1 MASARL
7 TRHIRESLLKKLI
20 TRAFQER
27 AQDLVDR
34 SAALAVEF
42 YEDALAGDLEAIR
55 ALPRG
60 WLPTDDDIKVY
71 VAGDM
76 ERLCFNGSMGNGCL
90 TPTLRQ
96 CGAKEASPELATNTG
111 SFRRPELPFPAK
123 VRGQCVKQYEAGHP
137 MEKRLTDLKGEASDF
152 ETEVTRATKTAE
164 AAMNSVTTV
173 KKLIEVWPEVEE
185 FARPYLVN
193 GEQRA
198 ILPAIPRAELNAKL
212 GLPPHEREVA
222 GGTVVQ

>member
-1 MASARL
+1 MATARL

-27 AQDLVDR
+27 AQDIVNR
-34 SAALAVEF
+34 CAALAVEF
-42 YEDALAGDLEAIR
+42 YEDALSKDLEAIR
-55 ALPRG
+55 ALPPG
-60 WLPTDDDIKVY
+60 WLPTNDDLKVY

-76 ERLCFNGSMGNGCL
+76 ERLCFNGSLGNGCL
-90 TPTLRQ
+90 SHVLRQ
-96 CGAKEASPELATNTG
+96 TGAEEASVEGSVKG
-111 SFRRPELPFPAK
+111 SFNRPHLPFPAK
-123 VRGQCVKQYEAGHP
+123 FRGQCLKQYEAGHP
-137 MEKRLTDLKGEASDF
+137 LEQKLTALKGELEDF
-152 ETEVTRATKTAE
+152 ETEVTRASKTAE

-198 ILPAIPRAELNAKL
+198 ILPAVPRAELNAKL
-212 GLPPHEREVA
+212 GLPPHEQEVA
-222 GGTVVQ
+222 GGTVA